1 MARREKMPVEA
12 YNELELTAAFTGTSR
27 AVLQQYAGNSSV
39 LPSCCLTEHDAT
51 TDDLNRGRAQ
61 TQNTSALTKFL
72 GIRIATVGTL
82 SRRSSLHEIIAVLS
96 SQGGVRHA

>member
-12 YNELELTAAFTGTSR
+12 YHELELTAAFTGTSR

-61 TQNTSALTKFL
+61 KQNTSALTKFL
-72 GIRIATVGTL
+72 GIRIATGTL
-82 SRRSSLHEIIAVLS
+82 SRRNSLHEILAVLS
-96 SQGGVRHA
+96 SQGGVRYA